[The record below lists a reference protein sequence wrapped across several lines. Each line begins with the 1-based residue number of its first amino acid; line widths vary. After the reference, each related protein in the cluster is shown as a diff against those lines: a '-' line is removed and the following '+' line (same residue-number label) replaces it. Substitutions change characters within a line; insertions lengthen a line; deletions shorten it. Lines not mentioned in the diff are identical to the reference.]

1 MYRAKDAVEN
11 EDWLTAIQEAGQ
23 ELELDPDVVSTAKDM
38 FLSSVPDEDRSKN
51 AMAAASL
58 YAAALVSGDQRPQG
72 RVAEAM
78 GVSRLSVQGHWK
90 ELVDNAGFDAPG
102 W

>member
-1 MYRAKDAVEN
+1 VYRAKDAVEN
-11 EDWLTAIQEAGQ
+11 EDWLRAIQQAGQ
-23 ELELDPDVVSTAKDM
+23 ELELDPDVVSTAEDM
-38 FLSSVPDEDRSKN
+38 FLSSVPDEERSKK

-72 RVAEAM
+72 RVAVAM
-78 GVSRLSVQGHWK
+78 GVSRLSVQAHWK
-90 ELVDNAGFDAPG
+90 DVVENAGFDAPG